1 MPVQQILLIYPQ
13 IVLSIGIL
21 VILLFGLARKNPESM
36 QKQITVLS
44 IILLVLTTIISISV
58 KSTGVIENLFCFD
71 MFTRFF
77 LLFAVCSAGLTIIL
91 ASQSNEI
98 AARRFPEFAAL
109 LLTIVIGISLMAA
122 AEDLIVAYLSMEMVS
137 LSSYILTGF
146 KKTHRSSHEAA
157 LKYVI
162 FGGVASGIMIFG
174 MSLLYGLA
182 GTTSYSGIALI
193 LSDSSTI
200 LSAGSDSVTLLAIVV
215 PLFMVFTGIF
225 FKIAA
230 VPFHMWCPDVYQGA
244 PTPFTGFLSVA
255 PKAAGFA
262 FLLRFVSILL
272 PQAHTELKTSLLAI
286 LGLISAVTMTLG
298 NFSAINQM
306 NVKRL
311 LAYSSI
317 AHAGYL
323 LMGVTVLDQSG
334 YNAILLYLSIYLFM
348 NMGAFA
354 IVQIIADTT
363 GSEDISAF
371 RGLGYRMPVAA
382 LAMGVF
388 LFSLAGIPPLAGF
401 IGKFYLFAALI
412 KAGGFWYIVLALV
425 GILNSVVALFYYAR
439 ILREM
444 YLRGMDLESPLKLD
458 WIQTG
463 LLTVV
468 ALAMI
473 VFGLYWEPLRN
484 LVSSA
489 VLTLKLL

>member
-1 MPVQQILLIYPQ
+1 MPSIQILLIYPQ
-13 IVLSIGIL
+13 IILSVGIL
-21 VILLFGLARKNPESM
+21 VILLIGIIWKNPKSV
-36 QKQITVLS
+36 QRQVTVIS
-44 IILLVLTTIISISV
+44 IIFLVLTTIVSV
-58 KSTGVIENLFCFD
+58 SLDSTGEINNLFRFD
-71 MFTRFF
+71 TFTRFF

-91 ASQSNEI
+91 SSQSMEI
-98 AARRFPEFAAL
+98 SLRRFPEFTAL

-122 AEDLIVAYLSMEMVS
+122 AEDLLMAYLGMETVS
-137 LSSYILTGF
+137 LASYVLTGF
-146 KKTHRSSHEAA
+146 KKTHRHSHEAA

-162 FGGVASGIMIFG
+162 FGGVASGIMVFG

-182 GTTSYSGIALI
+182 GTTSFSGIALI
-193 LSDSSTI
+193 LSDSGSI
-200 LSAGSDSVTLLAIVV
+200 LKAGSDTVTLLAIIVA
-215 PLFMVFTGIF
+215 LIMVFTGIF

-262 FLLRFVSILL
+262 LLLRFISILL
-272 PQAHTELKTSLLAI
+272 PQANVELKTSLLAI
-286 LGLISAVTMTLG
+286 LGLISAATMTLG
-298 NFSAINQM
+298 NFTAINQM

-323 LMGVTVLDQSG
+323 LMGVTVLDESG

-348 NMGAFA
+348 NLGAFA
-354 IVQIIADTT
+354 VVQIIADTT

-371 RGLGYRMPVAA
+371 KGLGYRMPFAA
-382 LAMGVF
+382 LALGVF

-412 KAGGFWYIVLALV
+412 KEGGFWYIFLALI

-444 YLRGMDLESPLKLD
+444 YLRGMDIESPLKLN
-458 WIQTG
+458 WIHTG
-463 LLTVV
+463 VLAVT

-473 VFGLYWEPLRN
+473 VFGLYWEPLRK
-484 LVSSA
+484 LVSNA
-489 VLTLKLL
+489 VVNLNLL

>member
-1 MPVQQILLIYPQ
+1 
-13 IVLSIGIL
+13 
-21 VILLFGLARKNPESM
+21 
-36 QKQITVLS
+36 
-44 IILLVLTTIISISV
+44 
-58 KSTGVIENLFCFD
+58 
-71 MFTRFF
+71 
-77 LLFAVCSAGLTIIL
+77 
-91 ASQSNEI
+91 
-98 AARRFPEFAAL
+98 
-109 LLTIVIGISLMAA
+109 LTIVIGISLMAA
-122 AEDLIVAYLSMEMVS
+122 AEDLIVAYLGMETVS
-137 LSSYILTGF
+137 LASYILTGF
-146 KKTHRSSHEAA
+146 KQTHRSSHEAA

-162 FGGVASGIMIFG
+162 FGGVASGIMVFG

-182 GTTSYSGIALI
+182 GTTSFSGIALI
-193 LSDSSTI
+193 LADSSSI
-200 LSAGSDSVTLLAIVV
+200 LQAGAGMVTPLAIVV
-215 PLFMVFTGIF
+215 ALFMVFTGIF

-262 FLLRFVSILL
+262 LLLRFVSILL
-272 PQAHTELKTSLLAI
+272 PQANADLQTSLLAI

-334 YNAILLYLSIYLFM
+334 YAAILLYLSIYLFM
-348 NMGAFA
+348 NLGAFA
-354 IVQIIADTT
+354 VVQIIADAT

-371 RGLGYRMPVAA
+371 KGLGYRMPAA
-382 LAMGVF
+382 AIALGVF

-412 KAGGFWYIVLALV
+412 KAGGFWYVVLALV

-444 YLRGMDLESPLKLD
+444 YLRGMDLESPLKMNL
-458 WIQTG
+458 IHTG
-463 LLTVV
+463 ILAVT

-473 VFGLYWEPLRN
+473 VFGLYWEPLRK

-489 VLTLKLL
+489 VLTLNLL